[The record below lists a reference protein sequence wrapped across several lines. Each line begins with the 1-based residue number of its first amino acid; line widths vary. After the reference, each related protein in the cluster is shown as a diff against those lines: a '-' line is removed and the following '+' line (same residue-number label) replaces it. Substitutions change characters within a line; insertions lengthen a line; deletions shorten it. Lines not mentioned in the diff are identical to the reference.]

1 MIVISTANQV
11 HALGMT
17 ESARA
22 LLRLSEL
29 EKDDAA
35 LRVYVQNNESPQKQD
50 ADEIDDPKP
59 ETNQTKG
66 TQQQ

>member
-1 MIVISTANQV
+1 MA
-11 HALGMT
+11 